1 MDSLSFFSV
10 PWILAF
16 CAVLFAAFI
25 RGVSGFGLSV
35 ILAPIM
41 LLIINSKAVVPVNV
55 MLAALSNIIVVSY
68 SIRNLNFRA
77 VLPMAVCNLAGI
89 PLGLWILTIIEP
101 STLKILIGGVT
112 ILFTIPLAIGITRVF
127 TRERLAS
134 GVAGFFSGVIGT
146 ATSLG
151 GPPVVLFMHNQDW
164 PKEKIHSGLATYFM
178 ITAPFTI
185 VALALAGLI
194 DTQTVALT
202 ASLAPAMFL
211 GIFLGILAFRR
222 INARFF
228 RGLSLAVIIGAGA
241 FGIISGLGL
250 LS

>member
-1 MDSLSFFSV
+1 MDSLNFFSV

-16 CAVLFAAFI
+16 CAVVFAAFI

-35 ILAPIM
+35 ILAPIL

-55 MLAALSNIIVVSY
+55 ILSMLSNLMVVSY
-68 SIRNLNFRA
+68 SLKHLNFRA
-77 VLPMAVCNLAGI
+77 ILPMAACNLAGI

-101 STLKILIGGVT
+101 STLKILIGSVT
-112 ILFTIPLAIGITRVF
+112 ILFAIPLTIGITKVF
-127 TRERLAS
+127 TRERLAG
-134 GVAGFFSGVIGT
+134 GVAGFFSGFIGT

-164 PKEKIHSGLATYFM
+164 QKDKIHSGLATYFL
-178 ITAPFTI
+178 ITAPFTL

-194 DTQTVALT
+194 NTKTVVLA
-202 ASLAPAMFL
+202 ASLVPAMFL
-211 GIFLGILAFRR
+211 GIFLGMITFRR

-228 RGLSLAVIIGAGA
+228 RGLSLAVIIVSGA